1 MPKIDNI
8 TYPDETQAMLKD
20 KDIGPLYRSYL
31 DEKMCEWIYLY
42 VDDAMS
48 KRDPKTQ
55 FKKYFA
61 KGAKNPVNIA
71 GDALTNARRLG
82 AAKDWKSK
90 DWAGIY
96 DEADRWVLRTA
107 GDRDELFYEKS
118 AAFKAHHV
126 NALFKQYHRQ
136 KQPELM
142 AELGVSDKKALAN
155 VAAMLKADKNKDG
168 PRSAKAYVKK
178 NRIQMKAN
186 EVIKKIKKAFK
197 IK

>member
-8 TYPDETQAMLKD
+8 TYPDDCQDMLKH
-20 KDIGPLYRSYL
+20 KDIGPMYRSYL
-31 DEKMCEWIYLY
+31 DKAMCEWIYLY

-48 KRDPKTQ
+48 KRDPKAQ

-71 GDALTNARRLG
+71 GNALTNARRLG
-82 AAKDWKSK
+82 TAKDWKSK
-90 DWAGIY
+90 DWDDIY
-96 DEADRWVLRTA
+96 DQADSWVLRTA
-107 GDRDELFYEKS
+107 SDRDELFYEKS
-118 AAFKAHHV
+118 TAFKAHHV

-155 VAAMLKADKNKDG
+155 VAAMLKAGKKSDG

-178 NRIQMKAN
+178 NKIQIAAN
-186 EVIKKIKKAFK
+186 DVIKKIKKAFK